1 MTAVLAVCA
10 LLVTVAAGWLLVK
23 KYKPVLVLLGAGLL
37 LLLIRV
43 ILRPSVPLLEGKE
56 SSGSVWFDIVGM
68 IESIA
73 KDQLTGVGLI
83 IMAAGG
89 FSAYM
94 NRVGAT
100 EALVRLVITPITKL
114 KQPYLILVLAYVIG
128 QLLFMV
134 IPSAAGLAMLLV
146 VVMMPIIVA
155 AGVSPAAGAAVIATT
170 SAMPIGPAT
179 GTEILAAH
187 TVGLSPAVYFVKH
200 QLPVAIPT
208 IIAVAITHFFVQRR
222 LDRKGEDEAGEPSDE
237 HKSSGRVAPTWY
249 ALFLLLPIILLVV
262 FSPLVV
268 KAIQLSTVSAFLL
281 VWVLAVIVE
290 LIRNHDRSAVLTDAN
305 TMFVGM
311 GNMFAKVVSLIITA
325 QLFAEGLKQAGVIKL
340 LVSGAEGIGLPLWG
354 MAILFTLVV
363 GLVTFLTGSGV
374 GSFTSFASL
383 APGIASGL
391 SGNATNLV
399 TPMQFAGGLFRSVSP
414 ISGGHHGGRSRRD
427 LPDGRREADC
437 APDAR
442 RFHRHDGLE
451 SHPHLIHG

>member
-305 TMFVGM
+305 
-311 GNMFAKVVSLIITA
+311 
-325 QLFAEGLKQAGVIKL
+325 
-340 LVSGAEGIGLPLWG
+340 
-354 MAILFTLVV
+354 
-363 GLVTFLTGSGV
+363 
-374 GSFTSFASL
+374 
-383 APGIASGL
+383 
-391 SGNATNLV
+391 
-399 TPMQFAGGLFRSVSP
+399 
-414 ISGGHHGGRSRRD
+414 
-427 LPDGRREADC
+427 
-437 APDAR
+437 
-442 RFHRHDGLE
+442 
-451 SHPHLIHG
+451 

>member
-23 KYKPVLVLLGAGLL
+23 RYKPVLVLLGAGLL

-43 ILRPSVPLLEGKE
+43 ILR
-56 SSGSVWFDIVGM
+56 M

-222 LDRKGEDEAGEPSDE
+222 LDRKGEDEAGERSDE

-262 FSPLVV
+262 FSPLAV
-268 KAIQLSTVSAFLL
+268 KSIQLSTVSAFLL

-340 LVSGAEGIGLPLWG
+340 LVSGAEIGLPLWG

-383 APGIASGL
+383 ASGIASGL

-414 ISGGHHGGRSRRD
+414 ISGVVITVAGAAGISPMAVVRRTA
-427 LPDGRREADC
+427 LPTLVGFIVMMA
-437 APDAR
+437 
-442 RFHRHDGLE
+442 
-451 SHPHLIHG
+451 SSLILI

>member
-23 KYKPVLVLLGAGLL
+23 RYKPVLVLLGAGLL

-222 LDRKGEDEAGEPSDE
+222 LDRKGEDEAGERSDE
-237 HKSSGRVAPTWY
+237 QMSSGRVAPTWY

-268 KAIQLSTVSAFLL
+268 MAIQLSTVSAFLL

-290 LIRNHDRSAVLTDAN
+290 LIRNHDRSAVLAVAN

-311 GNMFAKVVSLIITA
+311 GNIFAKVVSLIITA

-414 ISGGHHGGRSRRD
+414 ISGVVITVAGAAGISPMAVVRRTA
-427 LPDGRREADC
+427 LPTLVGFIVMMA
-437 APDAR
+437 
-442 RFHRHDGLE
+442 L
-451 SHPHLIHG
+451 SLILI

>member
-23 KYKPVLVLLGAGLL
+23 RYKPVLVLLGAGLL

-222 LDRKGEDEAGEPSDE
+222 LDRKGEDEAGERSDE

-262 FSPLVV
+262 FSPLAV
-268 KAIQLSTVSAFLL
+268 KSIQLSAVSAFLL

-340 LVSGAEGIGLPLWG
+340 LVSGAEIGLPLWG

-383 APGIASGL
+383 ASGIASGL

-414 ISGGHHGGRSRRD
+414 ISGVVITVAGAAGISPMAVVRRTA
-427 LPDGRREADC
+427 LPTLVGFIVMMA
-437 APDAR
+437 
-442 RFHRHDGLE
+442 
-451 SHPHLIHG
+451 SSLILI

>member
-179 GTEILAAH
+179 GTETLAAH

-222 LDRKGEDEAGEPSDE
+222 LDRKGEDEAGERSDE
-237 HKSSGRVAPTWY
+237 QMSSGRVAPTWY

-262 FSPLVV
+262 FSPLAV
-268 KAIQLSTVSAFLL
+268 KSIQLSTVSAFLL

-290 LIRNHDRSAVLTDAN
+290 LIRNHDRSAVLAVAN

-311 GNMFAKVVSLIITA
+311 GNIFAKVVSLIITA

-414 ISGGHHGGRSRRD
+414 ISGVVITVAGAAGISPMAVVRRTA
-427 LPDGRREADC
+427 LPTLVGFIVMMA
-437 APDAR
+437 
-442 RFHRHDGLE
+442 L
-451 SHPHLIHG
+451 SLILI

>member
-222 LDRKGEDEAGEPSDE
+222 LDRKGEDEAGERSDE
-237 HKSSGRVAPTWY
+237 QMSSGRVAPTWY

-262 FSPLVV
+262 FSPLAV
-268 KAIQLSTVSAFLL
+268 KSIQLSTVSAFLL

-374 GSFTSFASL
+374 GSSRPSHRWL
-383 APGIASGL
+383 P
-391 SGNATNLV
+391 
-399 TPMQFAGGLFRSVSP
+399 VSP
-414 ISGGHHGGRSRRD
+414 AACQATRRT
-427 LPDGRREADC
+427 
-437 APDAR
+437 
-442 RFHRHDGLE
+442 
-451 SHPHLIHG
+451 S

>member
-222 LDRKGEDEAGEPSDE
+222 LDRKGEDEAGERSDE
-237 HKSSGRVAPTWY
+237 QMSSGRVAPTWY

-262 FSPLVV
+262 FSPLAV
-268 KAIQLSTVSAFLL
+268 KSIQLSTVSAFLL

-290 LIRNHDRSAVLTDAN
+290 LIRNHDRSAVLAVAN

-311 GNMFAKVVSLIITA
+311 GNIFAKVVSLIITA

-414 ISGGHHGGRSRRD
+414 ISGVVITVAGAAGISPMAVVRRTA
-427 LPDGRREADC
+427 LPTLVGFIVMMA
-437 APDAR
+437 
-442 RFHRHDGLE
+442 L
-451 SHPHLIHG
+451 SLILI

>member
-10 LLVTVAAGWLLVK
+10 LLVTVGAGWLLVK
-23 KYKPVLVLLGAGLL
+23 KYKPVLVLLGAGLV

-43 ILRPSVPLLEGKE
+43 ILRPSVPLLEGDD
-56 SSGSVWFDIVGM
+56 SSGSVWFDIIGM

-208 IIAVAITHFFVQRR
+208 IVAVAVTHFVVQRR
-222 LDRKGEDEAGEPSDE
+222 LDRKGSDEAGERSDE
-237 HKSSGRVAPTWY
+237 NAAAGRKAPKWY
-249 ALFLLLPIILLVV
+249 AIFLILPILLLVV
-262 FSPLVV
+262 FSPLAV

-290 LIRNHDRSAVLTDAN
+290 LIRNHDRSGALTDAN

-325 QLFAEGLKQAGVIKL
+325 QLFAEGLKQAGVITL
-340 LVSGAEGIGLPLWG
+340 LVKGAEGIGLPLWG

-399 TPMQFAGGLFRSVSP
+399 TPMQFVGGLFRSVSP
-414 ISGGHHGGRSRRD
+414 ISGVVITVAGAAGISPMAVVRRAA
-427 LPDGRREADC
+427 LPMLVGFIVMMA
-437 APDAR
+437 
-442 RFHRHDGLE
+442 
-451 SHPHLIHG
+451 SSLILI

>member
-1 MTAVLAVCA
+1 
-10 LLVTVAAGWLLVK
+10 
-23 KYKPVLVLLGAGLL
+23 
-37 LLLIRV
+37 
-43 ILRPSVPLLEGKE
+43 
-56 SSGSVWFDIVGM
+56 
-68 IESIA
+68 
-73 KDQLTGVGLI
+73 
-83 IMAAGG
+83 
-89 FSAYM
+89 
-94 NRVGAT
+94 
-100 EALVRLVITPITKL
+100 
-114 KQPYLILVLAYVIG
+114 
-128 QLLFMV
+128 MV

-222 LDRKGEDEAGEPSDE
+222 LDRKGEDEAGERSDE
-237 HKSSGRVAPTWY
+237 QMSSGRVAPTWY

-262 FSPLVV
+262 FSPLAV
-268 KAIQLSTVSAFLL
+268 KSIQLSTVSAFLL

-290 LIRNHDRSAVLTDAN
+290 LIRNHDRSAVLAVAN

-311 GNMFAKVVSLIITA
+311 GNIFAKVVSLIITA

-414 ISGGHHGGRSRRD
+414 ISGVVITVAGAAGISPMAVVRRTA
-427 LPDGRREADC
+427 LPTLVGFIVMMA
-437 APDAR
+437 
-442 RFHRHDGLE
+442 L
-451 SHPHLIHG
+451 SLILI

>member
-56 SSGSVWFDIVGM
+56 SSGSVWFDIVGT

-340 LVSGAEGIGLPLWG
+340 LVSGAEIGLPLWG

-414 ISGGHHGGRSRRD
+414 ISGVVITVAGAAGISPMAVVRRTA
-427 LPDGRREADC
+427 LPTLVGFIVMMA
-437 APDAR
+437 
-442 RFHRHDGLE
+442 
-451 SHPHLIHG
+451 SSLILI

>member
-1 MTAVLAVCA
+1 MTAVLAVFA

-23 KYKPVLVLLGAGLL
+23 RYKPVLVLLGAGLL

-114 KQPYLILVLAYVIG
+114 KHPYLILVLAYVIG

-222 LDRKGEDEAGEPSDE
+222 LDRKGEDEAGERSDE

-262 FSPLVV
+262 FSPLAV
-268 KAIQLSTVSAFLL
+268 KSIQLSTVSAFLL

-340 LVSGAEGIGLPLWG
+340 LVSGAEIGLPLWG

-383 APGIASGL
+383 ASGIASGL

-414 ISGGHHGGRSRRD
+414 ISGVVITVAGAAGISPMAVVRRTA
-427 LPDGRREADC
+427 LPTLVGFIVMMA
-437 APDAR
+437 
-442 RFHRHDGLE
+442 
-451 SHPHLIHG
+451 SSLILI

>member
-23 KYKPVLVLLGAGLL
+23 RYKPVLVLLGAGLL

-222 LDRKGEDEAGEPSDE
+222 LDRKGEDEAGERSDE

-262 FSPLVV
+262 FSPLAV
-268 KAIQLSTVSAFLL
+268 KSIQLSTVSAFLL

-325 QLFAEGLKQAGVIKL
+325 QLLAEGLKQAGVIKL
-340 LVSGAEGIGLPLWG
+340 LVSGAEIGLPLWG

-383 APGIASGL
+383 ASGIASGL

-414 ISGGHHGGRSRRD
+414 ISGVVITVAGAAGISPMAVVRRTA
-427 LPDGRREADC
+427 LPTLVGFIVMMA
-437 APDAR
+437 
-442 RFHRHDGLE
+442 
-451 SHPHLIHG
+451 SSLILI

>member
-23 KYKPVLVLLGAGLL
+23 RYKPVLVLLGAGLL

-73 KDQLTGVGLI
+73 KDQLTGGGLI

-187 TVGLSPAVYFVKH
+187 TVGLSPAVSFVKQ

-222 LDRKGEDEAGEPSDE
+222 LDRKGEDEAGERSDE

-262 FSPLVV
+262 FSPLAV
-268 KAIQLSTVSAFLL
+268 KSIQLSTVSAFLL

-340 LVSGAEGIGLPLWG
+340 LVSGAEIGLPLWG

-383 APGIASGL
+383 ASGIASGL

-414 ISGGHHGGRSRRD
+414 ISGVVITVAGAAGISPMAVVRRTA
-427 LPDGRREADC
+427 LPTLVGFIVMMA
-437 APDAR
+437 
-442 RFHRHDGLE
+442 
-451 SHPHLIHG
+451 SSLILI

>member
-1 MTAVLAVCA
+1 M
-10 LLVTVAAGWLLVK
+10 
-23 KYKPVLVLLGAGLL
+23 
-37 LLLIRV
+37 
-43 ILRPSVPLLEGKE
+43 
-56 SSGSVWFDIVGM
+56 
-68 IESIA
+68 
-73 KDQLTGVGLI
+73 
-83 IMAAGG
+83 
-89 FSAYM
+89 
-94 NRVGAT
+94 
-100 EALVRLVITPITKL
+100 
-114 KQPYLILVLAYVIG
+114 
-128 QLLFMV
+128 
-134 IPSAAGLAMLLV
+134 
-146 VVMMPIIVA
+146 
-155 AGVSPAAGAAVIATT
+155 
-170 SAMPIGPAT
+170 
-179 GTEILAAH
+179 
-187 TVGLSPAVYFVKH
+187 YFVKH

-222 LDRKGEDEAGEPSDE
+222 LDRKGEDEAGERSDE

-262 FSPLVV
+262 FSPLAV
-268 KAIQLSTVSAFLL
+268 KSIQLSTVSAFLL

-340 LVSGAEGIGLPLWG
+340 LVSGAEIGLPLWG

-383 APGIASGL
+383 ASGIASGL

-414 ISGGHHGGRSRRD
+414 ISGVVITVAGAAGISPMAVVRRTA
-427 LPDGRREADC
+427 LPTLVGFIVMMA
-437 APDAR
+437 
-442 RFHRHDGLE
+442 
-451 SHPHLIHG
+451 SSLILI

>member
-222 LDRKGEDEAGEPSDE
+222 LDRKGEDEAGERSDE
-237 HKSSGRVAPTWY
+237 QMSSGRVAPTWY

-262 FSPLVV
+262 FSPLAV
-268 KAIQLSTVSAFLL
+268 KSIQLSTVSAFLL

-414 ISGGHHGGRSRRD
+414 ISGVVITVAGAAGISPTAVVRRTA
-427 LPDGRREADC
+427 LPTLVGFIVMMA
-437 APDAR
+437 
-442 RFHRHDGLE
+442 
-451 SHPHLIHG
+451 SSLILI

>member
-23 KYKPVLVLLGAGLL
+23 RYKPVLVLLGAGLL

-222 LDRKGEDEAGEPSDE
+222 LDRKGEDEAGERSDE

-262 FSPLVV
+262 FSPLAV
-268 KAIQLSTVSAFLL
+268 KSIQLSTVSAFLL

-290 LIRNHDRSAVLTDAN
+290 LIRNHDRSAVLAVAN

-311 GNMFAKVVSLIITA
+311 GNIFAKVVSLIITA

-414 ISGGHHGGRSRRD
+414 ISGVVITVAGAAGISPMAVVRRTA
-427 LPDGRREADC
+427 LPTLVGFIVMMA
-437 APDAR
+437 
-442 RFHRHDGLE
+442 L
-451 SHPHLIHG
+451 SLILI

>member
-23 KYKPVLVLLGAGLL
+23 RYKPVLVLLGAGLL

-155 AGVSPAAGAAVIATT
+155 
-170 SAMPIGPAT
+170 
-179 GTEILAAH
+179 
-187 TVGLSPAVYFVKH
+187 
-200 QLPVAIPT
+200 
-208 IIAVAITHFFVQRR
+208 
-222 LDRKGEDEAGEPSDE
+222 
-237 HKSSGRVAPTWY
+237 
-249 ALFLLLPIILLVV
+249 
-262 FSPLVV
+262 
-268 KAIQLSTVSAFLL
+268 
-281 VWVLAVIVE
+281 
-290 LIRNHDRSAVLTDAN
+290 
-305 TMFVGM
+305 
-311 GNMFAKVVSLIITA
+311 
-325 QLFAEGLKQAGVIKL
+325 
-340 LVSGAEGIGLPLWG
+340 
-354 MAILFTLVV
+354 
-363 GLVTFLTGSGV
+363 
-374 GSFTSFASL
+374 
-383 APGIASGL
+383 
-391 SGNATNLV
+391 
-399 TPMQFAGGLFRSVSP
+399 
-414 ISGGHHGGRSRRD
+414 
-427 LPDGRREADC
+427 
-437 APDAR
+437 
-442 RFHRHDGLE
+442 
-451 SHPHLIHG
+451 

>member
-414 ISGGHHGGRSRRD
+414 ISGVVITVAGAAGISPMAVVRRTA
-427 LPDGRREADC
+427 LPTLVGFIVMMA
-437 APDAR
+437 
-442 RFHRHDGLE
+442 L
-451 SHPHLIHG
+451 SLILI

>member
-290 LIRNHDRSAVLTDAN
+290 LIRNHDRSAVLAVAN

-311 GNMFAKVVSLIITA
+311 GNIFAKVVSLIITA

-414 ISGGHHGGRSRRD
+414 ISGVVITVAGAAGISPMAVVRRTA
-427 LPDGRREADC
+427 LPTLVGFIVMMA
-437 APDAR
+437 
-442 RFHRHDGLE
+442 L
-451 SHPHLIHG
+451 SLILI